1 MLVSQLLA
9 GVVLL
14 LFGRRLFWLFV
25 AACGFAVGI
34 SLAPQ
39 LTTTPSQWRA
49 LLIALT
55 LGVLGALLGL
65 LFERLAIGVAGFLA
79 GAYIAIRLLGV
90 LGFQG
95 PFAFW
100 VAFVVGGLIGAVLL
114 GMVFDWSLIGLSAL
128 AGSLL
133 IADAAHLPPS
143 GNRGLL
149 LWLGLLVFGVV
160 VQAAQMRGKAR
171 SVQP

>member
-1 MLVSQLLA
+1 MFVSQLLA

-14 LFGRRLFWLFV
+14 VFGRRLFWLFV
-25 AACGFAVGI
+25 AGLN
-34 SLAPQ
+34 LAPQ
-39 LTTTPSQWRA
+39 LTTTQSEWKV

-55 LGVLGALLGL
+55 LGVLGALLAL
-65 LFERLAIGVAGFLA
+65 LFQRLAIGVAGFLA
-79 GAYIAIRLLGV
+79 GAFIAIHLLVV
-90 LGFQG
+90 LDLQG
-95 PFAFW
+95 PLAFW
-100 VAFVVGGLIGAVLL
+100 VAFVIGGLIGALLL
-114 GMVFDWSLIGLSAL
+114 GMVFDWSLIGPSSL

-133 IADAAHLPPS
+133 IADAAHLPPP

-171 SVQP
+171 SV